1 MMTERLAIKQSQ
13 IQAGIK
19 AAEKQGCLCEID
31 FKKGV
36 MRFIHKDTQ
45 DTTLDDDNHNQP
57 NSLAEWQGKA
67 NGKN

>member
-1 MMTERLAIKQSQ
+1 MTNRLAIRQNQ
-13 IQAGIK
+13 IEAGIR
-19 AAEKQGCLCEID
+19 AAKKLGHQCEID
-31 FKKGV
+31 LDCGL

-45 DTTLDDDNHNQP
+45 DNTLDDDNDNQP